1 MGTLETMQRRYLNIG
16 CGKAFHPAW
25 VNTDFRAGPG
35 GIIAVDARQ
44 RLPFADGSF
53 DAVYHSH
60 LLEHLSRSEGEH
72 FLSEC
77 HRILVQGGVMRI
89 VVPDFENWVDAYLRQ
104 RDKMAAAPN
113 KMTYEKYHWLFV
125 ELFDQ
130 FARNAPGGEMA
141 RFLSGPIDERL
152 DEFLFQ
158 RVGFRRPSLDA
169 TSRTRQLRSPPLQ
182 RLAAKLRLA
191 NLREH
196 LLKAVLGTE
205 DFEALRV
212 GRFRNSGELH
222 RWLYDGPSLE
232 YLLRRTGFAQVVRR
246 SPEDSGIE
254 GWAGF
259 RLDVDGEGF
268 PRKASSL
275 YLESVK

>member
-1 MGTLETMQRRYLNIG
+1 MGALEAMQRRYLNIG

-25 VNTDFRAGPG
+25 VNADFRAGPG

-60 LLEHLSRSEGEH
+60 LLEHLSRSNGER

-77 HRILVQGGVMRI
+77 HRILGHGGVMRI
-89 VVPDFENWVDAYLRQ
+89 VVPDFEDLVGAYLRL

-113 KMTYEKYHWLFV
+113 EVTYEKYHWLFI
-125 ELFDQ
+125 ELLDQ

-152 DEFLFQ
+152 DEFLLH
-158 RVGFRRPSLDA
+158 RVGFRRLPSDA
-169 TSRTRQLRSPPLQ
+169 TSRTQKPRRSLI
-182 RLAAKLRLA
+182 LKLTAKLRPA

-232 YLLRRTGFAQVVRR
+232 YLLRRTGFTQIVRR

-254 GWAGF
+254 GWTEF